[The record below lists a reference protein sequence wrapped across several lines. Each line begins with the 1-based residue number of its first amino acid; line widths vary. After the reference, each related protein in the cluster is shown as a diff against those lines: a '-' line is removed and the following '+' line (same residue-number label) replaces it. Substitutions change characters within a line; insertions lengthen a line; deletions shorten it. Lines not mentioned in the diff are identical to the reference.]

1 MVSFVSRL
9 SEGNIYV
16 KIYLHPTFA
25 FFFSSAERR
34 EPWRSIKMNKDK
46 VPVNCYSSGI
56 SSGIANL
63 RRAVYQKK
71 NGCPTLFRAIYFKL
85 PASYLRLKSSSSA
98 ERRDLWS
105 SMTMNE
111 NKMPANYENS
121 LLLQGL

>member
-9 SEGNIYV
+9 SEGKIYV

-71 NGCPTLFRAIYFKL
+71 TAVQLFSGQYILNYRHPTFA
-85 PASYLRLKSSSSA
+85 
-98 ERRDLWS
+98 
-105 SMTMNE
+105 
-111 NKMPANYENS
+111 
-121 LLLQGL
+121 